1 MIYDTTLLQR
11 NQQYRYKKQLLIYSH
26 STWNSRGSKSFTFR
40 TAKGAWKHL
49 SRNQLDHVEAIEQ
62 LREGFIE

>member
-1 MIYDTTLLQR
+1 MIWDSTLLQR
-11 NQQYRYKKQLLIYSH
+11 NQQYRYKKQVLIFSH
-26 STWNSRGSKSFTFR
+26 SSWNARGGKSFTFR

-49 SRNQLDHVEAIEQ
+49 SRNQLDHLEAIEQ